1 MLTHGG
7 LVQHQP
13 LIHMFFLKMP
23 TVAPLHG
30 VRKMSS
36 SVSVRKTGQEYMLPA
51 SAQESYNEAKGI

>member
-1 MLTHGG
+1 M
-7 LVQHQP
+7 QHQP